1 MDTLPK
7 SELNIAVHYEV
18 TRYPLGVLMLSG
30 PGYQYKTKK
39 CITDW
44 CAITSLFEESIH
56 PERSIH
62 YP

>member
-44 CAITSLFEESIH
+44 CA
-56 PERSIH
+56 
-62 YP
+62 